1 MANYSAMMSSTIPA
15 HVRLQNANDLMDTK
29 DFLAGISAIV
39 SVISAL
45 IARRAVTRN
54 LRPVLV
60 FVREKSKGVWLLK
73 NVGTG
78 PALDITIAEKD
89 RQELPYARFLRLPP
103 LAKDGQIPLLS
114 APSIFAVTYADAEN
128 KPYSTICSGYRNRCQ
143 TGHVFTQPPENQIQ
157 LYANPS

>member
-1 MANYSAMMSSTIPA
+1 VSLGKQDRRCLTQRAVIALVVLNFDTKPDSGLVVRLRFVLVITDRQGLRFSKNRCLPMANYSAMMSSTIPA

-78 PALDITIAEKD
+78 PRWIL
-89 RQELPYARFLRLPP
+89 QLRRKIDKNCHTLGFY
-103 LAKDGQIPLLS
+103 D
-114 APSIFAVTYADAEN
+114 Y
-128 KPYSTICSGYRNRCQ
+128 
-143 TGHVFTQPPENQIQ
+143 HH
-157 LYANPS
+157 